1 MGVDSKLVNV
11 DASEAL
17 LWWPAAAR
25 DYHSKSKAREAG
37 GEGANLEL
45 TIVTILRT
53 PYNTTLSMCNHGP
66 RTAGH
71 LTPVCP

>member
-37 GEGANLEL
+37 GEGQLG
-45 TIVTILRT
+45 TYHS
-53 PYNTTLSMCNHGP
+53 YNTPDS
-66 RTAGH
+66 
-71 LTPVCP
+71 V